1 MELPGG
7 RRPIEN
13 GPSED
18 ERQYGWVGVVT
29 AVSCCREAQRG
40 TGLPPPPKP
49 APHQP
54 TNANLTRR
62 PEVGRFF
69 QINSA
74 CLLPPMIYDLGG
86 KSANRFLILAFVH

>member
-1 MELPGG
+1 MG
-7 RRPIEN
+7 RVKM
-13 GPSED
+13 S
-18 ERQYGWVGVVT
+18 VSMGVVT

-74 CLLPPMIYDLGG
+74 CMLPPMIYDLGG